1 MKLTTRRLKI
11 LISESIDRMSKI
23 RELVA
28 SGEEGYHMA
37 LELAL
42 VLKIPK
48 EEVEKI
54 PFQLPYGQRPAWA
67 LRKEIN
73 KFEQILQNSIDVTEI
88 ERREIED
95 YIEGLK
101 EELYDY

>member
-54 PFQLPYGQRPAWA
+54 PFQLPYGQRPKWA
-67 LRKEIN
+67 LRLEIKKVQEGIKN
-73 KFEQILQNSIDVTEI
+73 STNERERYELQQ
-88 ERREIED
+88 
-95 YIEGLK
+95 YLEGLE

>member
-54 PFQLPYGQRPAWA
+54 PFQLPYGQRPKWA
-67 LRKEIN
+67 LRLEIKKVQEDIKN
-73 KFEQILQNSIDVTEI
+73 STNEREKYELQQ
-88 ERREIED
+88 
-95 YIEGLK
+95 YLEGLE